1 MNIIETFKDK
11 ETRNNILYHA
21 RQTVGFAV
29 LGAGTVGYLV
39 DHMNEV
45 LVGYAAIGA
54 AVIVVSLILYF
65 SNKR

>member
-1 MNIIETFKDK
+1 MKILETFKNK
-11 ETRNNILYHA
+11 EARDNIFYHA

-45 LVGYAAIGA
+45 LAGYTAVGA
-54 AVIVVSLILYF
+54 AVVVVGLVLYF